1 MKYALMSGNNAV
13 LPGSRLRS
21 ENANFVMH
29 LFPGQY
35 GEWPWHEARRTVHAQ
50 GPLYIEFHTQS
61 RLNATL

>member
-29 LFPGQY
+29 HDASLS
-35 GEWPWHEARRTVHAQ
+35 WAVW
-50 GPLYIEFHTQS
+50 
-61 RLNATL
+61 